1 LAIEKDGGSMTEI
14 YGSHSITVEVWP
26 NGDQKWR
33 PEIYIRSVDE
43 ATSTFTTLPI
53 KSISGTKAEAESAA
67 LELAKKWIDDGK
79 PEQ

>member
-1 LAIEKDGGSMTEI
+1 MTEI
-14 YGSHSITVEVWP
+14 YGSHSITIEVWP
-26 NGDQKWR
+26 SGEQKWR

-43 ATSTFTTLPI
+43 PTSAFTTLPI
-53 KSISGTKAEAESAA
+53 KPISGTKAEAESSA

>member
-1 LAIEKDGGSMTEI
+1 
-14 YGSHSITVEVWP
+14 
-26 NGDQKWR
+26 
-33 PEIYIRSVDE
+33 
-43 ATSTFTTLPI
+43 LPI